1 MLNPVR
7 TSTVNVEKM
16 SKILNCG
23 SAGRLPDVSA
33 QWVSVVSL
41 PASSSDSNNVG
52 HVSPAG
58 EFTGQSV

>member
-1 MLNPVR
+1 M
-7 TSTVNVEKM
+7 NVEKM